1 MKHFAGRI
9 YLLVL
14 MISILLFGCK
24 KSVEEKET
32 ILKGTAT
39 ILVDETLEPVVED
52 EITIFQNQYKAT
64 ILLES
69 RSEKSDASI
78 SQRYI
83 AYCYFV

>member
-1 MKHFAGRI
+1 LA
-9 YLLVL
+9 V
-14 MISILLFGCK
+14 K

-69 RSEKSDASI
+69 RSEK
-78 SQRYI
+78 
-83 AYCYFV
+83 

>member
-1 MKHFAGRI
+1 LA
-9 YLLVL
+9 V
-14 MISILLFGCK
+14 K
-24 KSVEEKET
+24 KSVEKET

-52 EITIFQNQYKAT
+52 YHFQNQYKAT
-64 ILLES
+64 ILLG
-69 RSEKSDASI
+69 RGLKRSDASI

>member
-1 MKHFAGRI
+1 
-9 YLLVL
+9 

-69 RSEKSDASI
+69 RSEKK
-78 SQRYI
+78 
-83 AYCYFV
+83 

>member
-1 MKHFAGRI
+1 LA
-9 YLLVL
+9 V
-14 MISILLFGCK
+14 K

-52 EITIFQNQYKAT
+52 EITIFRNQYKAT
-64 ILLES
+64 ILLGLGLK
-69 RSEKSDASI
+69 RSDASV

-83 AYCYFV
+83 SYCYFV

>member
-1 MKHFAGRI
+1 
-9 YLLVL
+9 

-52 EITIFQNQYKAT
+52 EITIFRTNIKP
-64 ILLES
+64 
-69 RSEKSDASI
+69 RSYWSLGLKKK
-78 SQRYI
+78 
-83 AYCYFV
+83 

>member
-1 MKHFAGRI
+1 M
-9 YLLVL
+9 
-14 MISILLFGCK
+14 ILLFGCK

-69 RSEKSDASI
+69 RSEKK
-78 SQRYI
+78 
-83 AYCYFV
+83 

>member
-1 MKHFAGRI
+1 MKHFAGH

-39 ILVDETLEPVVED
+39 ILVDVRT
-52 EITIFQNQYKAT
+52 
-64 ILLES
+64 S
-69 RSEKSDASI
+69 SGR
-78 SQRYI
+78 
-83 AYCYFV
+83 

>member
-1 MKHFAGRI
+1 MKHFAGT

-24 KSVEEKET
+24 KSVEKET

-52 EITIFQNQYKAT
+52 EITIFRTNIKP
-64 ILLES
+64 
-69 RSEKSDASI
+69 RS
-78 SQRYI
+78 Y
-83 AYCYFV
+83 